1 MARATEY
8 ITTVDEWLDE
18 DKLLLLECW
27 MRDGYTYGDIANKIG
42 VSLSTLKNWRIQYPE
57 IEQALKNG
65 KEITDYKVEN
75 ALLKSALGYRTK
87 ESKVIME
94 LNKRNGKMETIKK
107 ETTIKDIAPNPTSCQ
122 VWLYNRIPDKW
133 KRNRD
138 NIVELNEE
146 DSNIQITISRKGNT
160 NTSPES
166 PQSTEQ
172 DEDESW
178 VDEINDQVTITKK
191 DTGMPENGS
200 KKPDKKAKDVNV
212 TTNSKP
218 EDDKDYWPED
228 WEE

>member
-94 LNKRNGKMETIKK
+94 LNKRTGKMETIKK
-107 ETTIKDIAPNPTSCQ
+107 ETTLKDIAPNPTSCQ
-122 VWLYNRIPDKW
+122 VWLYNRVPDKW

-146 DSNIQITISRKGNT
+146 DSNIQITISRKGN
-160 NTSPES
+160 NSTSPES

-172 DEDESW
+172 EEDESW

-191 DTGMPENGS
+191 EPESGS
-200 KKPDKKAKDVNV
+200 KKPAKKVKDVNV

-218 EDDKDYWPED
+218 EDDKDYWPDD